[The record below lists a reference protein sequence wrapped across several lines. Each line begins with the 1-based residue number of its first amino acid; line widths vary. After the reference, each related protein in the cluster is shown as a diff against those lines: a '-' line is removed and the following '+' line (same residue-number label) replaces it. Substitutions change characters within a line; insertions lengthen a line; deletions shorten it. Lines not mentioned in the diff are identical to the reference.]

1 MATQKLEKDIWHP
14 FLDAMSK
21 ILLSGK
27 RVEIE
32 VAGIPFGDQIEA
44 EWLPLVGVAYD
55 PKDDVLQV
63 TMEGHADHMIHHA
76 RDIYIDEG
84 AAGLESMLVIDG
96 DGTRHILKFRDPLML
111 PVAAEAP
118 H

>member
-1 MATQKLEKDIWHP
+1 MATQKLQKSRWHP
-14 FLDAMSK
+14 FFDAMSK
-21 ILLSGK
+21 MLLSGK

-44 EWLPLVGVAYD
+44 EWLPLVGVVYD
-55 PKDDVLQV
+55 PKDDVLHV
-63 TMEGHADHMIHHA
+63 IMEGHIDHMIHHA
-76 RDIYIDEG
+76 REIYIEEG

-96 DGTRHILKFRDPLML
+96 DGARHILKFRDPLML
-111 PVAAEAP
+111 PAAAEAP